1 MYIRIEHFLS
11 RTEYNKSMY
20 LKGSSYNYSSRRKR
34 SSPIRV
40 LVLLALVGV
49 GLYYC
54 INIVPE
60 TDPLFIATAT
70 STTAPEVYVSE
81 AETLYQDGRLD
92 RAIEKYQE
100 AISADPKNIDTYIAL
115 AKLQVFNGDYEDAL
129 TNAENAILLNSNNAE
144 AHAVRG
150 WALGMQGDY
159 LDADTA
165 FSRAKELNPNLSLT
179 YSYQTEVLVEQI
191 NDGEDRLDTLD
202 NATAA
207 SRQAITLGNQTME
220 AHRARGLL
228 LEITG
233 NYEDAVNEFQI
244 AIAINPNI
252 ADLYLALGRAYRS
265 VGDDTSAI
273 TAFERA
279 STLDPY
285 DPWAPYYISR
295 TYASNGEYTK
305 AIQQGEDAIELEPT
319 ETRFYWN
326 LGTQY
331 YRSGDYDKAL
341 EYFRI
346 SIQGGV
352 GKDGAIVEGI
362 PLSYDDRVSELYY
375 MYGLILARSGQCQE
389 AAEVVRLLTQGVPD
403 DQNAILNAEYMT
415 EVCKEGEFDIVLNT
429 SGTSSFDSIS
439 GSDDADTEA
448 APEAEETPAAD
459 ESESTGE
466 EDEDMIVN
474 NYQ

>member
-1 MYIRIEHFLS
+1 MYIRVGHFLS

-40 LVLLALVGV
+40 LVLLVLVGV

-60 TDPLFIATAT
+60 TDPLFIPTAT
-70 STTAPEVYVSE
+70 PTKAPESYISE
-81 AETLYQDGRLD
+81 AEELYKEGRLD
-92 RAIEKYQE
+92 RAIEKYKE

-115 AKLQVFNGDYEDAL
+115 AKLQVFNGNYDEAL
-129 TNAENAILLNSNNAE
+129 TNAENAILLNSNSAE

-179 YSYQTEVLVEQI
+179 YAYQTEVLVEQI

-207 SRQAITLGNQTME
+207 SRQALSLGNQTME

-341 EYFRI
+341 DYFRI
-346 SIQGGV
+346 SIQGGI

-429 SGTSSFDSIS
+429 SATASFDSVS
-439 GSDDADTEA
+439 SSDADTEST
-448 APEAEETPAAD
+448 PEAEETPAAED
-459 ESESTGE
+459 TESTAEE
-466 EDEDMIVN
+466 EDAMIVN
-474 NYQ
+474 SYQ